1 MVPAFVLGALGDE
14 KPGPAL
20 WGRAAARDG
29 LFRGT
34 RIKFSKT
41 CDWEIGGQPPTKFGG
56 RQRPHFVIHSWIS
69 LPSEEART
77 AALPAPTPAI
87 TGESI
92 TLDAVEPV
100 SLAEEMSDSI
110 PF

>member
-1 MVPAFVLGALGDE
+1 LDLSAERRSADRRLAGAD
-14 KPGPAL
+14 
-20 WGRAAARDG
+20 
-29 LFRGT
+29 
-34 RIKFSKT
+34 
-41 CDWEIGGQPPTKFGG
+41 
-56 RQRPHFVIHSWIS
+56 
-69 LPSEEART
+69 
-77 AALPAPTPAI
+77 PAI